1 MHTFKH
7 YFLVSSILML
17 FSLKG
22 FSQSPKGSPF
32 IWGELS
38 EKERNLT
45 KYEAEPNASA
55 LILFDYGEWEVK
67 KTNGKNG
74 IGFKAVFHRHI
85 RIKILN
91 ENGLDRADVSIP
103 FISGDDTERLTEIYA
118 QTINLEDG
126 LEITSLEKSQI
137 FENDLNG
144 AITEI
149 RFTFPKAKVGSIIEY
164 SYKKTTPN
172 VFTLEPWYF
181 QQEIPTLHSELY
193 LDCARNIDYYILGEQ
208 SKEGKRGRYH
218 WLRKDVPS
226 LKVESF
232 VGNMDHY
239 RLGVKF
245 DLKDFKRTIAVNT
258 DYGRTFVKIRPSL
271 YESWKELARDIH
283 PRVRSIPKYQM
294 PYAKSIFEPI
304 IDGSKDTLEW
314 MQKIYE
320 YVRDSIEWNGYY
332 SSKVSRKSTPLLL
345 TRSGSSAE
353 INAFLSDLLNYV
365 GIFSDVVLISTRD
378 SEPYTYDIPRMS
390 QFNHMICA
398 AQVGKELF
406 FLDATD
412 KMRPYDLLDAN
423 DLNQY
428 GRLIN
433 PKRDG
438 WIQIPNLYSSISY
451 IKTSSEID
459 PQGSM
464 NIQVTENYRGY
475 SALDLR
481 KSFQVYEE
489 EEAKSPEEIY
499 EETYNEIFPDIDF
512 EDFKVSN
519 LKEPD
524 ELLELEYSFES
535 DEFVQE
541 IGDNLYIS
549 PLLMFAYE
557 KNPFPQESREHPI
570 DFNYPTNSIYIAE
583 IKIPEGYQVESMP
596 EQVQVKLTNDMASI
610 TYLTEETGNKIQIRC
625 DFLIQEP
632 YYEKEAYPY
641 LKQVFDTMIA
651 KHKEKIILKR
661 VKKKKK

>member
-1 MHTFKH
+1 MNTIKDSLIFS
-7 YFLVSSILML
+7 FLLL
-17 FSLKG
+17 FSLTS
-22 FSQSPKGSPF
+22 FAQNPKGSPF
-32 IWGELS
+32 EWGVLS
-38 EKERNLT
+38 EDEQEMKD
-45 KYEAEPNASA
+45 YSPEPDASA
-55 LILFDYGEWEVK
+55 VILFDYGEWEVK
-67 KTNGKNG
+67 KASGKNG

-103 FISGDDTERLTEIYA
+103 YISGDDTERLTDVYA
-118 QTINLEDG
+118 QTLNIENG
-126 LEITSLEKSQI
+126 LEITSLDKSQI
-137 FENDLNG
+137 FKNDLNG
-144 AITEI
+144 AVTET
-149 RFTFPKAKVGSIIEY
+149 RFTLPKARVGSIIEY

-181 QQEIPTLHSELY
+181 QQEIPSLHSELY
-193 LDCARNIDYYILGEQ
+193 LDCAKNIDYYILGEQ
-208 SKEGKRGRYH
+208 SQAGKRGRYH
-218 WLRKDVPS
+218 WVRKNIPS

-271 YESWKELARDIH
+271 YESWKELSRDMH

-294 PYAKSIFEPI
+294 SYAKKIFEPI
-304 IDGSKDTLEW
+304 IDGSRDTLEW
-314 MQKIYE
+314 MQSIYE

-332 SSKVSRKSTPLLL
+332 SYKVGKGSEYLLES
-345 TRSGSSAE
+345 RSGNSAE

-378 SEPYTYDIPRMS
+378 SEPYTYDTPRMS

-459 PQGSM
+459 PLGYM
-464 NIQVTENYRGY
+464 NIQVIENYRGY

-481 KSFQVYEE
+481 KSFQAYEE
-489 EEAKSPEEIY
+489 DEAKSPEEIY
-499 EETYNEIFPDIDF
+499 EETYMEMIPDIDF
-512 EDFKVSN
+512 ENFNVKN

-535 DEFVQE
+535 AEYLQE

-557 KNPFPQESREHPI
+557 KNPFPQESRNHPI
-570 DFNYPTNSIYIAE
+570 DFNYPINSIYIAE
-583 IKIPEGYQVESMP
+583 IQIPDGYKVESIP
-596 EQVQVKLTNDMASI
+596 EQVQVKLNGDLASI
-610 TYLTEETGNKIQIRC
+610 TYLTEEVGNKIQIRC
-625 DFLIQEP
+625 DFVIQEP

-651 KHKEKIILKR
+651 KHKEKIVLKR